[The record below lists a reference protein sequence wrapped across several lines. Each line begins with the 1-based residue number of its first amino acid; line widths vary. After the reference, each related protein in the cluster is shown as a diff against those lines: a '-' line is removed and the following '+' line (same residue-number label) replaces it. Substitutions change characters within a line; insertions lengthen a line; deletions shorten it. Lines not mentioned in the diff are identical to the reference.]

1 MDTTQHAN
9 DNQYLTFEMAG
20 DNYAIPIAHI
30 REVLLVPTVTRIPR
44 MPEFM
49 RGVINLRGAVVP
61 VLDLRL
67 KFCMGNT
74 ELTQSTAI
82 IVIEIPTPGDESGQG
97 LMRIGVFADAVK
109 KVITIMPEN
118 VEPPPK
124 VGLRVKTSFIL
135 GMGRSDG
142 AFIVILNIRDIL
154 RDEDLSSVEESTA
167 NANSTDTPDGA
178 ASADK
183 AGHNDETVN

>member
-1 MDTTQHAN
+1 MDTTQSTN

-20 DNYAIPIAHI
+20 DSYAIPIAHI

-109 KVITIMPEN
+109 KVITIMPES

-124 VGLRVKTSFIL
+124 VGLRVKTAFIL
-135 GMGRSDG
+135 GMGRVDG
-142 AFIVILNIRDIL
+142 GFIVILNIRDIL
-154 RDEDLSSVEESTA
+154 RDEDLASVEESAA
-167 NANSTDTPDGA
+167 NAD
-178 ASADK
+178 SAEK
-183 AGHNDETVN
+183 AGSNDETVN

>member
-1 MDTTQHAN
+1 METTQNAN

-20 DNYAIPIAHI
+20 ESYAIPIAHI

-67 KFCMGNT
+67 KFGMGNT
-74 ELTQSTAI
+74 EITAATSI
-82 IVIEIPTPGDESGQG
+82 IVIEIPTPGDDSGQEM
-97 LMRIGVFADAVK
+97 MRLGVFADSVK
-109 KVITIMPEN
+109 KVVTIMPES

-124 VGLRVKTSFIL
+124 VGMRVKTAFIL
-135 GMGRSDG
+135 GMGRVDG
-142 AFIVILNIRDIL
+142 GFIVILNIRDIL
-154 RDEDLSSVEESTA
+154 RDEDLSSVEES
-167 NANSTDTPDGA
+167 A
-178 ASADK
+178 AS
-183 AGHNDETVN
+183 GESNDRTVN